1 MDNNR
6 REHPRIP
13 MNVNI
18 KITHPDIGEK
28 IIKTKNISDGGL
40 FVLGEP
46 TAMPPIGSIVIG
58 QVQGIIESPPELKM
72 EVVRTDTDGIGL
84 RYVDVD

>member
-1 MDNNR
+1 MDNR

-13 MNVNI
+13 MTVNI

-28 IIKTKNISDGGL
+28 VIKTKDVSDGGL
-40 FVLGEP
+40 FILAEP
-46 TAMPPIGSIVIG
+46 TAMPPIGSIVTG
-58 QVQGIIESPPELKM
+58 QVQGIIESAPELKM
-72 EVVRTDTDGIGL
+72 EIVRTDSNGVGL